1 MLKLIIHDCCAV
13 GPSSL
18 CRGDKGGGVMR
29 SAIGTTCA
37 STLSRSWSAGKHAKS
52 VQRKRS
58 LRSTKPLSPKSL
70 KLSLT
75 TGKLLMPG
83 RVKQLYRFS
92 DLKASHRQKEIFSVF
107 HPCDPNV
114 TKMLLPR
121 TVSIQTTSPSS
132 TPGSRRA
139 LQRSVSH

>member
-1 MLKLIIHDCCAV
+1 
-13 GPSSL
+13 
-18 CRGDKGGGVMR
+18 
-29 SAIGTTCA
+29 
-37 STLSRSWSAGKHAKS
+37 
-52 VQRKRS
+52 
-58 LRSTKPLSPKSL
+58 LSPKSL

-75 TGKLLMPG
+75 TGKLLVPG